1 MSEVIH
7 LGEENKMIKLEKI
20 THNNF
25 QEVLNIKLTDTQNDC
40 VNSSI
45 YCLAEAY
52 VDIINNEKPPMLFAI
67 YNNGEV
73 IGLVEMGFYELK
85 KDSFLWKEFGDKYTY
100 EVNTFLIDERY
111 QGKGFGKEA
120 MNKVIEFLRTFP
132 QGEADSITLS
142 YWMTND
148 AARRLYASM
157 GFVETGDVWDGET
170 FEAWDTER
178 ADLENAEV
186 GARLELK

>member
-1 MSEVIH
+1 
-7 LGEENKMIKLEKI
+7 MIKLDKI

-25 QEVLNIKLTDTQNDC
+25 QEVLDIKLTDKQKDC
-40 VNSSI
+40 LSSSI

-52 VDIINNEKPPMLFAI
+52 VDTINNETPPMLFAI
-67 YNNGEV
+67 CNNKEV
-73 IGLVEMGFYELK
+73 VGLVEMGYYKLK
-85 KDSFLWKEFGDKYTY
+85 EDSFLWKEFGDKYTY

-142 YWMTND
+142 YWMVNE
-148 AARRLYASM
+148 AARGLYASM
-157 GFVETGDVWDGET
+157 GFVETGDMWDGET